1 MITVHALST
10 SPTGLGK
17 LERKEHFLKLP
28 TIVTLNMKMFS
39 RFNKLAKVNLTLKSS
54 LSLTLSSYLNMSLIF
69 MNFNILK
76 VERLHERR

>member
-1 MITVHALST
+1 
-10 SPTGLGK
+10 
-17 LERKEHFLKLP
+17 
-28 TIVTLNMKMFS
+28 MFS